1 MDGER
6 EKIKA
11 RFVAGGN
18 EQDREFYGD
27 ISSPT
32 VRTDSVLMIAVI
44 AAWERRT
51 VATMDIGGAYL
62 NADMEGPAVHMRINK
77 QVSDL
82 LCQLDESYRPFV
94 RTNGTIVV
102 KLLKALYGCVQSS
115 LLWYRHLKSSLESI
129 GFEANAKDECV
140 FNLNRDGH
148 QCTARDHVDDVLL
161 TCSNNYV
168 LDCVILDINNLYKET
183 TVRRGK
189 SYCLILGCC
198 LTFLNL
204 EWQWCR
210 WTSMYRTS

>member
-94 RTNGTIVV
+94 REPT
-102 KLLKALYGCVQSS
+102 VQLS
-115 LLWYRHLKSSLESI
+115 
-129 GFEANAKDECV
+129 
-140 FNLNRDGH
+140 
-148 QCTARDHVDDVLL
+148 
-161 TCSNNYV
+161 
-168 LDCVILDINNLYKET
+168 
-183 TVRRGK
+183 
-189 SYCLILGCC
+189 
-198 LTFLNL
+198 
-204 EWQWCR
+204 
-210 WTSMYRTS
+210 